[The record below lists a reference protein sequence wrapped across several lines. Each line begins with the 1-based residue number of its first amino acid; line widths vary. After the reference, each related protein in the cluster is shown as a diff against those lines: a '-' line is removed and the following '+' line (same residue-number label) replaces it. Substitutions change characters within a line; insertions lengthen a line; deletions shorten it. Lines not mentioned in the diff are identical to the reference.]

1 MFDPRWGVGPFA
13 GTDRSWRRIRLLC
26 AAIGVFL
33 FCGGVGLGQ
42 GLGTPLAIGV
52 EDELDVDDGIGDQ
65 ANAAAGVAPSARL
78 RVILRGSGVHES
90 APHGRGNVY
99 APCVMR
105 DGATWRLW
113 YGGQGQDGHD
123 RIGLAESEDGLH
135 WSRRGVVLDDPA
147 ANHIN
152 DPEVFKVGD
161 RYHMLYTRAAREII
175 DEIHW
180 AESEDGVRWEPRGVA
195 LAAGPA
201 GSWDGLSVGR
211 PTVAR
216 AADGRYLMWYDG
228 RKDFA
233 AGSPVSGVPLAED
246 SHRYVG
252 VAISEDGA
260 RWNRFRAEPVFGN
273 DAGGIDVKRVGE
285 RYVMLYESGAGV
297 MHAVS
302 ADGIR
307 WEQRGLCLAKSDGK
321 ADRFGHVT
329 PALWFDP
336 AAGLVGDRAS
346 GLVGDGASG
355 LVGDGTSGLVGDGTS
370 GQTRWLGKL
379 FFGAAAAASWD
390 NNAIAWALVDVQRLV
405 GAVAVEV
412 PR

>member
-161 RYHMLYTRAAREII
+161 RYHMLYTRAAKEII

-336 AAGLVGDRAS
+336 AAGLVGD
-346 GLVGDGASG
+346 GA
-355 LVGDGTSGLVGDGTS
+355 S

>member
-1 MFDPRWGVGPFA
+1 LFDPHWGIGPFA

-26 AAIGVFL
+26 AVVGVFL

-42 GLGTPLAIGV
+42 GQGQGLGTPLEIGV
-52 EDELDVDDGIGDQ
+52 QDGLDVHDGIGDQ
-65 ANAAAGVAPSARL
+65 ANAAAGVAPSAQPRVMPSAQP

-161 RYHMLYTRAAREII
+161 RYHMLYTRAAKEII

-233 AGSPVSGVPLAED
+233 AGSPVSGVPLADD

-336 AAGLVGDRAS
+336 AAGLA
-346 GLVGDGASG
+346 GDGASG
-355 LVGDGTSGLVGDGTS
+355 LAGDGAS
-370 GQTRWLGKL
+370 GQTRSLGKL
-379 FFGAAAAASWD
+379 FLGAAAAASWD

>member
-1 MFDPRWGVGPFA
+1 LFDPRWGVGPFA

-161 RYHMLYTRAAREII
+161 RYHMLYTRAAKEII

>member
-1 MFDPRWGVGPFA
+1 MFDPHWCVGPFA
-13 GTDRSWRRIRLLC
+13 GTARSWRRIRHLC
-26 AAIGVFL
+26 AVLFAVLSLFVF
-33 FCGGVGLGQ
+33 CGVGLGQ
-42 GLGTPLAIGV
+42 GVGTPFETGV
-52 EDELDVDDGIGDQ
+52 EDQLGDQ
-65 ANAAAGVAPSARL
+65 ASAAAAVAPAAGL

-90 APHGRGNVY
+90 APHGRGNIY

-161 RYHMLYTRAAREII
+161 RYHMLYTRAAKEIV

-195 LAAGPA
+195 LTAGPA

-216 AADGRYLMWYDG
+216 TADGRYLMWYDG

-233 AGSPVSGVPLAED
+233 AGSPVSGVPLSDD

-252 VAISEDGA
+252 VAISDDGA
-260 RWNRFRAEPVFGN
+260 RWSRFRAEPVFGN
-273 DAGGIDVKRVGE
+273 DAGGIDVKRVGD

-302 ADGIR
+302 VDGIR
-307 WEQRGLCLAKSDGK
+307 WEQRGLCLEKSGGK

-336 AAGLVGDRAS
+336 AAV
-346 GLVGDGASG
+346 
-355 LVGDGTSGLVGDGTS
+355 LVGDGTSGHVGDGTS
-370 GQTRWLGKL
+370 GQTRRLGKL

-390 NNAIAWALVDVQRLV
+390 NNAIAWAWVDLQRLV
-405 GAVAVEV
+405 GTVEVEV

>member
-1 MFDPRWGVGPFA
+1 LFDPRWGVGPFA

-161 RYHMLYTRAAREII
+161 RYHMLYTRAAKEII

-355 LVGDGTSGLVGDGTS
+355 LVGDGASGLVGDGTS

>member
-1 MFDPRWGVGPFA
+1 LFDPHWVIGQFA

-26 AAIGVFL
+26 AVVGVFL

-42 GLGTPLAIGV
+42 GLGQGLGTPLEIGV

-65 ANAAAGVAPSARL
+65 ANAAAGVAPSAQP
-78 RVILRGSGVHES
+78 RVMLRGSGVHES

-113 YGGQGQDGHD
+113 YGGQGEDGHD
-123 RIGLAESEDGLH
+123 RIGLAESEDGVH

-161 RYHMLYTRAAREII
+161 RYHMLYTRAAKEII

-233 AGSPVSGVPLAED
+233 AGSPVSGVPLADD

-302 ADGIR
+302 VDGIR

-336 AAGLVGDRAS
+336 AAAFAGANAL
-346 GLVGDGASG
+346 DGEGAT
-355 LVGDGTSGLVGDGTS
+355 LKTSG
-370 GQTRWLGKL
+370 WGKI

-390 NNAIAWALVDVQRLV
+390 NNAIASAAVDLKRLV
-405 GAVAVEV
+405 GPSDAAKAT
-412 PR
+412 P

>member
-33 FCGGVGLGQ
+33 LCGGVGLGQ

-161 RYHMLYTRAAREII
+161 RYHMLYTRAAKEII

-233 AGSPVSGVPLAED
+233 AGSPVSGVPLADD

-336 AAGLVGDRAS
+336 AAGLVGDGTSGLVGDRAS
-346 GLVGDGASG
+346 GLVGDGA
-355 LVGDGTSGLVGDGTS
+355 S

>member
-1 MFDPRWGVGPFA
+1 
-13 GTDRSWRRIRLLC
+13 
-26 AAIGVFL
+26 
-33 FCGGVGLGQ
+33 
-42 GLGTPLAIGV
+42 
-52 EDELDVDDGIGDQ
+52 
-65 ANAAAGVAPSARL
+65 
-78 RVILRGSGVHES
+78 
-90 APHGRGNVY
+90 
-99 APCVMR
+99 
-105 DGATWRLW
+105 
-113 YGGQGQDGHD
+113 
-123 RIGLAESEDGLH
+123 
-135 WSRRGVVLDDPA
+135 
-147 ANHIN
+147 
-152 DPEVFKVGD
+152 
-161 RYHMLYTRAAREII
+161 
-175 DEIHW
+175 
-180 AESEDGVRWEPRGVA
+180 
-195 LAAGPA
+195 
-201 GSWDGLSVGR
+201 
-211 PTVAR
+211 
-216 AADGRYLMWYDG
+216 MWYDG

-346 GLVGDGASG
+346 GLVGDRASGLVGDGASG

>member
-1 MFDPRWGVGPFA
+1 LFDPRWGVGPFA

>member
-1 MFDPRWGVGPFA
+1 MSDPHWGVGPFA
-13 GTDRSWRRIRLLC
+13 GTDRSWRRIRHLC
-26 AAIGVFL
+26 AGLWL
-33 FCGGVGLGQ
+33 FVCCGSVGLGQ
-42 GLGTPLAIGV
+42 GLGRPLEIGV
-52 EDELDVDDGIGDQ
+52 EDELGDQ
-65 ANAAAGVAPSARL
+65 SNAAEGVAASTGP
-78 RVILRGSGVHES
+78 RVILRGCGVHES
-90 APHGRGNVY
+90 APHGRGNIY
-99 APCVMR
+99 APCVMK
-105 DGATWRLW
+105 DGARWRLW

-123 RIGLAESEDGLH
+123 RIGLAESDDGVR

-161 RYHMLYTRAAREII
+161 RYHMLYTRAAKEII

-180 AESEDGVRWEPRGVA
+180 AESADGVRWEPRGVA

-216 AADGRYLMWYDG
+216 AQDGRYLMWYDG

-233 AGSPVSGVPLAED
+233 AGLPVSGVPLSND

-252 VAISEDGA
+252 VAISDDGA
-260 RWNRFRAEPVFGN
+260 SWKRLRGEPVFGN
-273 DAGGIDVKRVGE
+273 DAGGIDVKRVGD
-285 RYVMLYESGAGV
+285 RYVMLYESGAGI
-297 MHAVS
+297 MQAVS
-302 ADGIR
+302 DDGIR
-307 WEQRGLCLAKSDGK
+307 WEDRGLCLAKSAGN

-336 AAGLVGDRAS
+336 AAGLIGDVPS

-355 LVGDGTSGLVGDGTS
+355 ER
-370 GQTRWLGKL
+370 RWLGKL

-390 NNAIAWALVDVQRLV
+390 NNAIAWAWVDVRRLV
-405 GAVAVEV
+405 GAVEVEV